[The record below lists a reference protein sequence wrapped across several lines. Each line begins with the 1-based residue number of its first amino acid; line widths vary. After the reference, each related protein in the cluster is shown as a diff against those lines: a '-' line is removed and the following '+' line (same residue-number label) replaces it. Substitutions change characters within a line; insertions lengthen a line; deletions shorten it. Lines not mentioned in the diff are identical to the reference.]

1 MEYAFVIV
9 FFTKCLQWKNVKKE
23 GVNFTYA
30 KYNPGL
36 KCWKLCDNIIISY
49 FYFYFLVLIAVF
61 FNVAG

>member
-1 MEYAFVIV
+1 MLLSSFFYEMSSMEKY
-9 FFTKCLQWKNVKKE
+9 KKE
-23 GVNFTYA
+23 GVKFTYA